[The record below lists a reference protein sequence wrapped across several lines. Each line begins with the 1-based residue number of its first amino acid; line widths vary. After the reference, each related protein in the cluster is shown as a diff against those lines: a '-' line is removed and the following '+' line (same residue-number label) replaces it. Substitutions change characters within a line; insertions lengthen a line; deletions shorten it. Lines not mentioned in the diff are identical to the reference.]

1 VTQWHSTSCGAA
13 SDADCTDCTVKND
26 FAQPAKKIGDTITL
40 DEVAARPR
48 GLFDNVNDST
58 SRFANPQLE
67 AKKAMYQ
74 LAAGDYD
81 VSATRAKLSTLI
93 QTTPA
98 VMFSLSTWPFCKSTK
113 GLFDYLGVDYRVV
126 ELEGAAGSTELCE
139 ALAFRAEL
147 AALTGRTSV
156 PSVWIGGQ
164 FVGGYNDGGL
174 GGVATLYKSGR
185 LRQLLV
191 AANAIKG

>member
-1 VTQWHSTSCGAA
+1 
-13 SDADCTDCTVKND
+13 
-26 FAQPAKKIGDTITL
+26 
-40 DEVAARPR
+40 
-48 GLFDNVNDST
+48 
-58 SRFANPQLE
+58 
-67 AKKAMYQ
+67 
-74 LAAGDYD
+74 
-81 VSATRAKLSTLI
+81 
-93 QTTPA
+93 
-98 VMFSLSTWPFCKSTK
+98 
-113 GLFDYLGVDYRVV
+113 VV